1 MTSQQQQYTI
11 KNTCWSVSQLIVIL
25 STIGAIVKPKFQRKL
40 RWALLPCKK
49 ASMREFID
57 FLFRV
62 KNTVHPI
69 SFAEKIV
76 GGKKTYENIDG
87 NNRINAIWT
96 FIQHPFSIY
105 PEYLAPVHSLISQ
118 LAELLPAEQTLLS
131 DFIRNLSYREIS
143 MFRRQSELYE
153 TRPEIEAL
161 VDKLP
166 SKTIRELETHLIR
179 IQTALLFPNN
189 DNFEKTV
196 QININIFENATNEE
210 ICRIFSDINKYAG
223 SLTESELLASD
234 LYDTQ
239 IAIENPDHNYE
250 IRKSIKTYYDTKN
263 VAGEILSGFVVS
275 PEDIYTFPLNGFDCI
290 VGIQNYCNTR
300 FPNTITPFESE
311 KRVSLCFKLYRIVY
325 GELSVST
332 VTSENVNRFMEQM
345 MNATEILSQ
354 TMDDIFPA
362 NVDETIF
369 NQQGRRESTR
379 LCITQLLL
387 VLSAIIGFS
396 NQAMP
401 QSEIA
406 HKIKL
411 ALIYNYI
418 VNEIDDRHEMSD
430 AHKLHNALSIERR
443 ENRSETYAEKIMLE
457 PQLLVQGLTQ
467 KRMHEVAVLAVAHSV
482 KPESFKSKK
491 SKNKRRKLS
500 LVDRLIT
507 SAFFRKHVSH
517 SYLEKEFSNEHIIP
531 FSSSWAEDGVADMDR
546 LGNLVPM
553 LAGLNKGRGNGPIS
567 YYYDKEPTYCSFF
580 KTHLPSPEEYE
591 DLVRYEKKI
600 PVIMDIEKYNA
611 FCERHEATYIDTFLQ
626 SIYA

>member
-1 MTSQQQQYTI
+1 MTSQPQYTI
-11 KNTCWSVSQLIVIL
+11 KNTCWSVSQLVCLL
-25 STIGAIVKPKFQRKL
+25 STIGAIIKPKFQRKL

-105 PEYLAPVHSLISQ
+105 PEYLAPLHSLISQ
-118 LAELLPAEQTLLS
+118 LAELTKSEQDLLS
-131 DFIRNLSYREIS
+131 TFIQGISYRDIS
-143 MFRRQSELYE
+143 MFRRQSDLYA
-153 TRPEIEAL
+153 TNPEIEAL
-161 VDKLP
+161 FDKLP
-166 SKTIRELETHLIR
+166 NKILRELETHLIQ
-179 IQTALLFPNN
+179 IQKALLLPGE

-210 ICRIFSDINKYAG
+210 ICRVFSDINKYAG

-239 IAIENPDHNYE
+239 ITIENPDHNYE
-250 IRKSIKTYYDTKN
+250 IRKSIKAYYDTKN

-275 PEDIYTFPLNGFDCI
+275 PEELHTFPLNGFDCI

-311 KRVSLCFKLYRIVY
+311 KCVSLFFKLYRIAY

-332 VTSENVNRFMEQM
+332 VTSENANQFIERMFR
-345 MNATEILSQ
+345 ATEILSQ

-369 NQQGRRESTR
+369 NQQGKRESTR
-379 LCITQLLL
+379 LCMTQLLL
-387 VLSAIIGFS
+387 VLSAIIGFT
-396 NQAMP
+396 NEAMP
-401 QSEIA
+401 PAEIVR
-406 HKIKL
+406 KIKL
-411 ALIYNYI
+411 ALIYNYM

-430 AHKLHNALSIERR
+430 AHKLHNALNIERR
-443 ENRSETYAEKIMLE
+443 ENRSETYAEKIMSD
-457 PQLLVQGLTQ
+457 PHLLVQGITQ
-467 KRMHEVAVLAVAHSV
+467 TRMHEVVTLAIKHAI

-507 SAFFRKHVSH
+507 STYFQKHVSH
-517 SYLEKEFSNEHIIP
+517 SYLEKQFSNEHIIP
-531 FSSSWAEDGVADMDR
+531 FSSSWAEEGVVDIDR

-553 LAGLNKGRGNGPIS
+553 LAGLNKGRGNGPIA

-591 DLVRYEKKI
+591 SLVQYDKKV

-611 FCERHEATYIDTFLQ
+611 FCERNEAAYIDAFVQ
-626 SIYA
+626 IYT